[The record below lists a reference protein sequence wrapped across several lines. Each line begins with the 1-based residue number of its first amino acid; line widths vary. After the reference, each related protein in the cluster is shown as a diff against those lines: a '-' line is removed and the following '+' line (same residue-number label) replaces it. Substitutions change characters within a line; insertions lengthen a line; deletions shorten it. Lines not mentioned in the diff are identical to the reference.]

1 MPGGRMRWLPT
12 IVQGLLLA
20 FVSLGIWDV
29 LFVYEENKCSMT
41 FMFEYPEYLKI
52 KLPRKLS
59 SKYPSYGLY
68 LYREGDSAEAHKDLK
83 VTGIPILFLPGN
95 AGSYRQVRS
104 LGSVALRKAENI
116 HNKFHFDFFSIDFN
130 EELVALYGGS
140 LEKQTK
146 FVHACLKVILKLY
159 KDQKVAPSS
168 VAIVGHSM
176 GGIVA
181 RALFTLPNF
190 KPILISLIITQA
202 TPHVAPV
209 LLLDSYLLDFYTT
222 VNNHWILKE
231 KDLRN
236 ITILSVG
243 GGFRDYQVRSGLT
256 IVPSLGLYNNTLNV
270 VTSAVPRA
278 WLSTDHLCIVW
289 AVELAITTDLEKR
302 MSVLHHHFVN
312 YSEKDSED
320 NLESSVSFP
329 GSSAMWNE
337 IKTYKWTY
345 NCPEFSAKERRA
357 TYFILPLP
365 SEEEPYSNL
374 YCRTTNLEP
383 SNWIYG
389 CLKTNQSVCQEGIDL
404 TGEAELLKMYKIVN
418 FKLEEYRSFSH
429 FVIHISK
436 ASVNKEFSIECEF
449 LTATSRMMST
459 PVTNVLSFGASASR
473 VVINSTGL
481 MHNVQL
487 QDFNQIYQA
496 FEIHVE
502 SQCQFIH
509 GKTADVY
516 RFHVPWSHE
525 DSVVTTSV
533 PSSTVI
539 FAKLHRA
546 RPPNDSSVP
555 ELQLHTARSCRY
567 EITIRTSFF
576 EVLGQLIRFH
586 GVYLPMYVVAN
597 ILLAFGRQLMHLYSE
612 GHCLDFNVALNE
624 AAKPYKVIPLIN
636 LAVFLLR
643 YDWFKEVWSIV
654 LPKIDILILNEHGI
668 SYPMISILLFLF
680 GTAIA
685 YWSGIFFRSLLKQLS
700 FLWSIF
706 HRPCIIKKEY
716 EPLNLQSSSIMIFL
730 FVIIWTTCGAVALVL
745 GYILYLFKVLS
756 LQASVQTMKGI
767 LNLVPTQETMK
778 KSAMTSSE
786 KEEGGKSET
795 TEYLPEEPEQLCPS
809 SHKLLSVSDVAD
821 AVDTLQIHI
830 TILHLLN
837 WIILFSAPSFIY
849 WLKNLRYVRRLDPD
863 PCGFVAII
871 LVLTMGVLIHSHS
884 TLVKRSKLLKHT
896 ARLQLLLTIAM
907 AAFGLVHL
915 YRVPYFVTL
924 SLVLHALCCLAPQE
938 QSGSVEAPRSSL
950 LLVRVLLT
958 TEDTSED
965 TSEAADDEPQAGCSN
980 FPAATSSST
989 EEAAEPSSLQQGTL
1003 SGPMPTPTPRSIM
1016 LKVQVF
1022 TFCLTAS
1029 LVTLVHTIPLESK
1042 DAWKSF
1048 ENPRNRELFFR
1059 TLQAYFSGRGV
1070 DVGKFFKSFRMD
1082 NRRPFG
1088 AASLY
1093 PDHISSAFS
1102 DYEGQKDSFAAF
1114 LKG

>member
-1 MPGGRMRWLPT
+1 MAGGRMRWLPG
-12 IVQGLLLA
+12 IFQGFLLA
-20 FVSLGIWDV
+20 FVGLGIWEV

-41 FMFEYPEYLKI
+41 YMFEYPEYLKI
-52 KLPRKLS
+52 KLPKKLS
-59 SKYPSYGLY
+59 TKYPSYGLY
-68 LYREGDSAEAHKDLK
+68 LYGEGDSAEASKYLK
-83 VTGIPILFLPGN
+83 ATGIPVLFLPGN

-146 FVHACLKVILKLY
+146 FVHACIKVILRLY
-159 KDQKVAPSS
+159 KDQNVAPSS

-190 KPILISLIITQA
+190 KPTLISVIITQA

-209 LLLDSYLLDFYTT
+209 LLLDSYLIDFYTT

-270 VTSAVPRA
+270 VTSAIPKA

-289 AVELAITTDLEKR
+289 CKELVLATVRAFFDLVDHHTNQITTDLETR

-320 NLESSVSFP
+320 NLESSVSFS
-329 GSSAMWNE
+329 GSSALWSE

-345 NCPEFSAKERRA
+345 TSPEFSAQEPKA
-357 TYFILPLP
+357 AYFILPLP
-365 SEEEPYSNL
+365 SEGEPYSNL
-374 YCRTTNLEP
+374 YCRNNNLEP

-389 CLKTNQSVCQEGIDL
+389 CMKSNQSVCQEGIDL
-404 TGEAELLKMYKIVN
+404 TGKAELLKMYKIVN
-418 FKLEEYRSFSH
+418 FNLEEYRSFSH

-436 ASVNKEFSIECEF
+436 ATVNKQFSIECEF
-449 LTATSRMMST
+449 LTAASRMMST

-487 QDFNQIYQA
+487 QDFNKIYQA

-502 SQCQFIH
+502 SHCQFPH
-509 GKTADVY
+509 GKTTDVY

-525 DSVVTTSV
+525 DSVVTSV

-546 RPPNDSSVP
+546 RPENDNSVP

-597 ILLAFGRQLMHLYSE
+597 ILLTFGRQLIHLYSE
-612 GHCLDFNVALNE
+612 GHCSDFNIALSA
-624 AAKPYKVIPLIN
+624 AAKPYKVIPFVN
-636 LAVFLLR
+636 LAVFLSR
-643 YDWFKEVWSIV
+643 YDWFKAMWSILM
-654 LPKIDILILNEHGI
+654 LPEIDTLILNEQGI

-685 YWSGIFFRSLLKQLS
+685 YWNGIFFCSLLKQLS

-716 EPLNLQSSSIMIFL
+716 EPINLRSSSIMIFL
-730 FVIIWTTCGAVALVL
+730 LFIIWTTCGAVALIL
-745 GYILYLFKVLS
+745 AYLLYLVQVLR

-767 LNLVPTQETMK
+767 LNLAPKQETMK
-778 KSAMTSSE
+778 KAAMASSA

-795 TEYLPEEPEQLCPS
+795 TEYLPKEPEQLS
-809 SHKLLSVSDVAD
+809 LVSHKLLSVSDVED

-830 TILHLLN
+830 TILNLLN

-849 WLKNLRYVRRLDPD
+849 WLKNLRYARKLDPD
-863 PCGFVAII
+863 PYGFVAII
-871 LVLTMGVLIHSHS
+871 LVLTMGVLINSHT
-884 TLVKRSKLLKHT
+884 TLVKRSKLLKYA
-896 ARLQLLLTIAM
+896 ARLQLLLAIAM

-924 SLVLHALCCLAPQE
+924 SLVLHALCCL
-938 QSGSVEAPRSSL
+938 V
-950 LLVRVLLT
+950 
-958 TEDTSED
+958 
-965 TSEAADDEPQAGCSN
+965 
-980 FPAATSSST
+980 
-989 EEAAEPSSLQQGTL
+989 
-1003 SGPMPTPTPRSIM
+1003 
-1016 LKVQVF
+1016 
-1022 TFCLTAS
+1022 
-1029 LVTLVHTIPLESK
+1029 
-1042 DAWKSF
+1042 
-1048 ENPRNRELFFR
+1048 
-1059 TLQAYFSGRGV
+1059 
-1070 DVGKFFKSFRMD
+1070 
-1082 NRRPFG
+1082 
-1088 AASLY
+1088 
-1093 PDHISSAFS
+1093 
-1102 DYEGQKDSFAAF
+1102 
-1114 LKG
+1114 